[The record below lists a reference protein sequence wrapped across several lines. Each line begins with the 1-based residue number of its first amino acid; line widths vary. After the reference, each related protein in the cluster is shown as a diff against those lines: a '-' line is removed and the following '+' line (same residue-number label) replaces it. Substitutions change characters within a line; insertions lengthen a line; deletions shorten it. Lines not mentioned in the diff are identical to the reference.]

1 MKEKSSNYQIIID
14 KVDIY
19 NLVSEYVNLTKVG
32 NTYKGLSPFK
42 DEKSP
47 SFYVIPNKKMFKDH
61 SSGMSGNVISF
72 YSKVNNIPVSLAIK
86 ELAEKYDI
94 KIDKSQIIKPLLD
107 IDIKSVFE
115 KKCIILVTSKET
127 EELLHKAN
135 YKNTLVVD
143 NLSSKEISFLRQQSE
158 FLISADKALENNMM
172 LYNKFD
178 FIKVFDETMITN
190 EKTVFNILL
199 SSKDVI
205 DYYYEKHN
213 PNSKDEF
220 ELVAKMKPIFDAARD
235 GLSKYF
241 YLENLNAYLS
251 DKLSNNSNLNNR
263 TKKSKEELKEISKR
277 TLRDLLDYKSYE
289 NEEMSVMERKNYEK
303 EMEQYEEETDFGDL
317 LEEVNEAPETEK
329 SILDKYLEK
338 EAMFRKLNA
347 MDFLKQELKNLWDDC
362 KKDMQSLL
370 MVQTTVPKVVYKPLE
385 NEKNVR
391 VFEKNNAY
399 ENLLLTKAQLD
410 NKYENNIW
418 VSDVTIKGTTY
429 KDKEGKDA
437 PSFII
442 KKGEHPKV
450 KLEQSYKKTYQ
461 DKEGNIKEG
470 KVTKYINMYNIDQF
484 SHKPFLANEVYK
496 DAHKD
501 AELPEVTV
509 EKIKENT
516 LEAALTQ
523 FFLAQKLNFAPVMMD
538 EFKVKED
545 MEKDKV
551 VNGKDGKE
559 YTFKQE
565 NKLNWDSMKAKDQA
579 EKCIYILEK
588 DLNKD
593 LDKDLD
599 KETSKEQVRG

>member
-61 SSGMSGNVISF
+61 SSGISGNVITF
-72 YSKVNNIPVSLAIK
+72 YSKINNIPVSLAIK

-143 NLSSKEISFLRQQSE
+143 NLSSKEISFLRKHSE
-158 FLISADKALENNMM
+158 FLISADKALEKNML

-190 EKTVFNILL
+190 EKNVFNVLL

-241 YLENLNAYLS
+241 YLENLNTYLS

-277 TLRDLLDYKSYE
+277 TLRDLLDYKSYK

-317 LEEVNEAPETEK
+317 LEEVIEAPETEK

-338 EAMFRKLNA
+338 EAMFKKLNA

-461 DKEGNIKEG
+461 DKEGNVKEG

-538 EFKVKED
+538 EFQVKED

-579 EKCIYILEK
+579 DKCIYILEK

-593 LDKDLD
+593 LDK
-599 KETSKEQVRG
+599 ETSKEQVRG

>member
-1 MKEKSSNYQIIID
+1 MMMKEKSSNYQIIID

-72 YSKVNNIPVSLAIK
+72 YSKINNIPVSLAIK

-241 YLENLNAYLS
+241 YLENLNAYLI

-538 EFKVKED
+538 EFQVKED

-593 LDKDLD
+593 LDK
-599 KETSKEQVRG
+599 ETSKEQVRG

>member
-19 NLVSEYVNLTKVG
+19 NLISEYVNLTKVG

-538 EFKVKED
+538 EFQVKED

-593 LDKDLD
+593 LDK
-599 KETSKEQVRG
+599 ETSKEQVRG

>member
-263 TKKSKEELKEISKR
+263 TKKSKEELKEISKK

-317 LEEVNEAPETEK
+317 LEFVPEAPETEK

-538 EFKVKED
+538 EFQVKED

-579 EKCIYILEK
+579 DKCIYILEK

-593 LDKDLD
+593 LDK
-599 KETSKEQVRG
+599 ETSKEQVRG

>member
-1 MKEKSSNYQIIID
+1 MMKEKSSNYQIIID

-19 NLVSEYVNLTKVG
+19 NLISEYVNLTKVG

-461 DKEGNIKEG
+461 DKEGNVKEG

-538 EFKVKED
+538 EFQVKED

-593 LDKDLD
+593 LDK
-599 KETSKEQVRG
+599 ETSKEQVRG

>member
-72 YSKVNNIPVSLAIK
+72 YSKINNIPVSLAIK

-461 DKEGNIKEG
+461 DKEGNVKEG

-538 EFKVKED
+538 EFQVKED

-593 LDKDLD
+593 LDK
-599 KETSKEQVRG
+599 ETSKEQVRG

>member
-509 EKIKENT
+509 EKMKENT

-538 EFKVKED
+538 EFQVKED

-593 LDKDLD
+593 LDK
-599 KETSKEQVRG
+599 ETSKEQVRG

>member
-538 EFKVKED
+538 EFQVKED

-593 LDKDLD
+593 LDK
-599 KETSKEQVRG
+599 ETSKEQVRG

>member
-251 DKLSNNSNLNNR
+251 DKLSNNLNLNNR

-538 EFKVKED
+538 EFQVKED

-593 LDKDLD
+593 LDK
-599 KETSKEQVRG
+599 ETSKEQVRG

>member
-1 MKEKSSNYQIIID
+1 
-14 KVDIY
+14 
-19 NLVSEYVNLTKVG
+19 
-32 NTYKGLSPFK
+32 
-42 DEKSP
+42 
-47 SFYVIPNKKMFKDH
+47 
-61 SSGMSGNVISF
+61 
-72 YSKVNNIPVSLAIK
+72 
-86 ELAEKYDI
+86 
-94 KIDKSQIIKPLLD
+94 
-107 IDIKSVFE
+107 
-115 KKCIILVTSKET
+115 
-127 EELLHKAN
+127 
-135 YKNTLVVD
+135 
-143 NLSSKEISFLRQQSE
+143 
-158 FLISADKALENNMM
+158 
-172 LYNKFD
+172 
-178 FIKVFDETMITN
+178 MITN

-410 NKYENNIW
+410 NKYENNI
-418 VSDVTIKGTTY
+418 S
-429 KDKEGKDA
+429 
-437 PSFII
+437 
-442 KKGEHPKV
+442 
-450 KLEQSYKKTYQ
+450 
-461 DKEGNIKEG
+461 
-470 KVTKYINMYNIDQF
+470 IDI
-484 SHKPFLANEVYK
+484 STSWGL
-496 DAHKD
+496 
-501 AELPEVTV
+501 
-509 EKIKENT
+509 
-516 LEAALTQ
+516 
-523 FFLAQKLNFAPVMMD
+523 FFWTGFNL
-538 EFKVKED
+538 
-545 MEKDKV
+545 
-551 VNGKDGKE
+551 
-559 YTFKQE
+559 
-565 NKLNWDSMKAKDQA
+565 
-579 EKCIYILEK
+579 
-588 DLNKD
+588 
-593 LDKDLD
+593 
-599 KETSKEQVRG
+599 RGF

>member
-1 MKEKSSNYQIIID
+1 MMMKEKSSNYQIIID

-19 NLVSEYVNLTKVG
+19 NLISEYVNLTKVG

-538 EFKVKED
+538 EFQVKED

-593 LDKDLD
+593 LDK
-599 KETSKEQVRG
+599 ETSKEQVRG

>member
-19 NLVSEYVNLTKVG
+19 NLISEYVNLTKVG

-509 EKIKENT
+509 EKMKENT

-538 EFKVKED
+538 EFQVKED

-593 LDKDLD
+593 LDK
-599 KETSKEQVRG
+599 ETSKEQVRG

>member
-538 EFKVKED
+538 EFQVKED

>member
-61 SSGMSGNVISF
+61 SSGISGNVITF
-72 YSKVNNIPVSLAIK
+72 YSKVNNIPVSLSIK

-190 EKTVFNILL
+190 EKNVFNVLL

-303 EMEQYEEETDFGDL
+303 EMEQYEENADFGDL
-317 LEEVNEAPETEK
+317 LEEVIEAPETEK

-338 EAMFRKLNA
+338 QAMFRKLNA

-461 DKEGNIKEG
+461 DKEGNVKEG

-501 AELPEVTV
+501 AELPDVTV
-509 EKIKENT
+509 SKLKENT

-538 EFKVKED
+538 EFQVKED

-565 NKLNWDSMKAKDQA
+565 NKLNWDSMKAKNQA

-593 LDKDLD
+593 LDK
-599 KETSKEQVRG
+599 ETSKEQVRV

>member
-429 KDKEGKDA
+429 KDKEGKEA

-538 EFKVKED
+538 EFQVKED

-593 LDKDLD
+593 LDK
-599 KETSKEQVRG
+599 ETSKEQVRG

>member
-1 MKEKSSNYQIIID
+1 MMMKEKSSNYQIIID

-538 EFKVKED
+538 EFQVKED

-593 LDKDLD
+593 LDK
-599 KETSKEQVRG
+599 ETSKEQVRG

>member
-241 YLENLNAYLS
+241 YLENLNAYLI

-461 DKEGNIKEG
+461 DKEGNVKEG

-579 EKCIYILEK
+579 DKCIYILEK

-593 LDKDLD
+593 LDK
-599 KETSKEQVRG
+599 ETSKEQVRG

>member
-579 EKCIYILEK
+579 DKCIYILEK

-593 LDKDLD
+593 LDK
-599 KETSKEQVRG
+599 ETSKEQVRG

>member
-61 SSGMSGNVISF
+61 SSGISGNVITF
-72 YSKVNNIPVSLAIK
+72 YSKVNNIPVSLSIK

-135 YKNTLVVD
+135 YKNTLIVD
-143 NLSSKEISFLRQQSE
+143 NLSSKEISFLRKHSE

-190 EKTVFNILL
+190 EKNVFNVLL

-205 DYYYEKHN
+205 DYYYEIHN

-241 YLENLNAYLS
+241 YLENLNTYLS

-303 EMEQYEEETDFGDL
+303 EMEQYEENADFGDL
-317 LEEVNEAPETEK
+317 LEEVIEAPETEK

-338 EAMFRKLNA
+338 EAMFKKLNA

-362 KKDMQSLL
+362 KKDMHIFQLL
-370 MVQTTVPKVVYKPLE
+370 RTTVPKVVYKPLE

-410 NKYENNIW
+410 NNYENNIW

-461 DKEGNIKEG
+461 DKEGNVKEG

-496 DAHKD
+496 DTHKD
-501 AELPEVTV
+501 AELPDVIV

-523 FFLAQKLNFAPVMMD
+523 FFLAQKLNFVPVMMD
-538 EFKVKED
+538 EFQILED

-593 LDKDLD
+593 LDK
-599 KETSKEQVRG
+599 ETSKEQVRV

>member
-143 NLSSKEISFLRQQSE
+143 SLSSKEISFLRQQSE

-538 EFKVKED
+538 EFQVKED

-593 LDKDLD
+593 LDK
-599 KETSKEQVRG
+599 ETSKEQVRG

>member
-32 NTYKGLSPFK
+32 NTYKGLSPFR
-42 DEKSP
+42 EERTP
-47 SFYVIPNKKMFKDH
+47 SFVVSPVKNIFKDF
-61 SSGMSGNVISF
+61 STGIGGNVISF

-538 EFKVKED
+538 EFQVKED
-545 MEKDKV
+545 MEKNKV

-579 EKCIYILEK
+579 DKCIYILEK

-593 LDKDLD
+593 LDK
-599 KETSKEQVRG
+599 ETSKEQVRG

>member
-289 NEEMSVMERKNYEK
+289 NEEMSVMERKYYEK

-538 EFKVKED
+538 EFQVKED

-593 LDKDLD
+593 LDK
-599 KETSKEQVRG
+599 ETSKEQVRG

>member
-32 NTYKGLSPFK
+32 NTYKGLSPFR
-42 DEKSP
+42 EERTP
-47 SFYVIPNKKMFKDH
+47 SFVVSPVKNIFKDF
-61 SSGMSGNVISF
+61 STGIGGNVISF

-579 EKCIYILEK
+579 DKCIYILEK

-593 LDKDLD
+593 LDK
-599 KETSKEQVRG
+599 ETSKEQVRG

>member
-1 MKEKSSNYQIIID
+1 MLEKIEWI
-14 KVDIY
+14 VT
-19 NLVSEYVNLTKVG
+19 EA
-32 NTYKGLSPFK
+32 
-42 DEKSP
+42 
-47 SFYVIPNKKMFKDH
+47 
-61 SSGMSGNVISF
+61 
-72 YSKVNNIPVSLAIK
+72 LA
-86 ELAEKYDI
+86 L
-94 KIDKSQIIKPLLD
+94 
-107 IDIKSVFE
+107 
-115 KKCIILVTSKET
+115 
-127 EELLHKAN
+127 ELL
-135 YKNTLVVD
+135 KN
-143 NLSSKEISFLRQQSE
+143 
-158 FLISADKALENNMM
+158 
-172 LYNKFD
+172 
-178 FIKVFDETMITN
+178 ET
-190 EKTVFNILL
+190 
-199 SSKDVI
+199 
-205 DYYYEKHN
+205 H
-213 PNSKDEF
+213 
-220 ELVAKMKPIFDAARD
+220 
-235 GLSKYF
+235 
-241 YLENLNAYLS
+241 
-251 DKLSNNSNLNNR
+251 
-263 TKKSKEELKEISKR
+263 
-277 TLRDLLDYKSYE
+277 YKSILWPAQDAI
-289 NEEMSVMERKNYEK
+289 KNYEK
-303 EMEQYEEETDFGDL
+303 EMEQYEKNADFGDL
-317 LEEVNEAPETEK
+317 LEEVIEAPETEK

-347 MDFLKQELKNLWDDC
+347 MDFLKYELKNLWDDC

-370 MVQTTVPKVVYKPLE
+370 MVQTTVPKVVYKPLA

-391 VFEKNNAY
+391 VFEKTNAY

-461 DKEGNIKEG
+461 DKEGNVKEG

-501 AELPEVTV
+501 AELPDVTV
-509 EKIKENT
+509 SKLKENT

-538 EFKVKED
+538 EFQVKED

-593 LDKDLD
+593 LDK
-599 KETSKEQVRG
+599 ETSKEQVRV

>member
-461 DKEGNIKEG
+461 DKEGNVKEG

-579 EKCIYILEK
+579 DKCIYILEK

-593 LDKDLD
+593 LDK
-599 KETSKEQVRG
+599 ETSKEQVRG

>member
-263 TKKSKEELKEISKR
+263 TKKSKEELKEISKK

-317 LEEVNEAPETEK
+317 LEFVPEAPETEK

-538 EFKVKED
+538 EFQVKED

-593 LDKDLD
+593 LDK
-599 KETSKEQVRG
+599 ETSKEQVRG

>member
-19 NLVSEYVNLTKVG
+19 NLISEYVNLTKVG

-72 YSKVNNIPVSLAIK
+72 YSKINNIPVSLAIK

-538 EFKVKED
+538 EFQVKED

-593 LDKDLD
+593 LDK
-599 KETSKEQVRG
+599 ETSKEQVRG

>member
-61 SSGMSGNVISF
+61 SSGMSGNVITF
-72 YSKVNNIPVSLAIK
+72 YSKINNIPVSLAIK

-190 EKTVFNILL
+190 EKTVFNVLL

-289 NEEMSVMERKNYEK
+289 NEERSVMERKNYEK

-338 EAMFRKLNA
+338 EAMFKKLNA

-579 EKCIYILEK
+579 DKCIYILEK

-593 LDKDLD
+593 LDK
-599 KETSKEQVRG
+599 ETSKEQVRG

>member
-19 NLVSEYVNLTKVG
+19 NLISEYVNLTKVG

-461 DKEGNIKEG
+461 DKEGNVKEG

-496 DAHKD
+496 DTHKD

-509 EKIKENT
+509 EKMKENT

-538 EFKVKED
+538 EFQVKED

-593 LDKDLD
+593 LDK
-599 KETSKEQVRG
+599 ETSKEQVRG

>member
-1 MKEKSSNYQIIID
+1 MKEKSSNYQIIIE

-72 YSKVNNIPVSLAIK
+72 YSKINNIPVSLAIK

-538 EFKVKED
+538 EFQVKED

-593 LDKDLD
+593 LDK
-599 KETSKEQVRG
+599 ETSKEQVRG

>member
-61 SSGMSGNVISF
+61 SSGMSGNVITF
-72 YSKVNNIPVSLAIK
+72 YSKINNIPVSLAIK

-190 EKTVFNILL
+190 EKTVFNVLL

-338 EAMFRKLNA
+338 EAMFKKLNA

-579 EKCIYILEK
+579 DKCIYILEK

-593 LDKDLD
+593 LDK
-599 KETSKEQVRG
+599 ETSKEQVRG

>member
-61 SSGMSGNVISF
+61 SSGISGNVITF
-72 YSKVNNIPVSLAIK
+72 YSKVNNIPVSLSIK

-135 YKNTLVVD
+135 YKNTLIVD
-143 NLSSKEISFLRQQSE
+143 NLSSKEISFLRKHSE

-190 EKTVFNILL
+190 EKNVFNVLV

-241 YLENLNAYLS
+241 YLENLNTYLS

-303 EMEQYEEETDFGDL
+303 EMEQYEENADFGDL
-317 LEEVNEAPETEK
+317 LEEVIEAPETEK

-338 EAMFRKLNA
+338 QAMFRKLNA
-347 MDFLKQELKNLWDDC
+347 MDFLKYELKNLWDDC

-370 MVQTTVPKVVYKPLE
+370 MVQTTVPKVVYKPLA

-391 VFEKNNAY
+391 VFEKTNAY

-461 DKEGNIKEG
+461 DKEGNVKEG

-501 AELPEVTV
+501 AELPDVTV
-509 EKIKENT
+509 SKLKENT

-538 EFKVKED
+538 EFQVKED

-593 LDKDLD
+593 LDK
-599 KETSKEQVRG
+599 EPSKEQVRG

>member
-538 EFKVKED
+538 EFQVKED

-579 EKCIYILEK
+579 DKCIYILEK

-593 LDKDLD
+593 LDK
-599 KETSKEQVRG
+599 ETSKEQVRG

>member
-1 MKEKSSNYQIIID
+1 MRKEKSSNYQIIID

-61 SSGMSGNVISF
+61 SSGISGNVITF
-72 YSKVNNIPVSLAIK
+72 YSKVNNIPVSLSIK

-115 KKCIILVTSKET
+115 KKCIILVTSEET

-190 EKTVFNILL
+190 EKNVFNVLL

-303 EMEQYEEETDFGDL
+303 EMEQYEENADFGDL

-338 EAMFRKLNA
+338 EAMFKKLNA
-347 MDFLKQELKNLWDDC
+347 MHFLKQELKNLWDDC
-362 KKDMQSLL
+362 KKDMHIFQLL
-370 MVQTTVPKVVYKPLE
+370 RTTVPKVVYKPLE

-410 NKYENNIW
+410 NNYENNIW

-461 DKEGNIKEG
+461 DKEGNVKEG

-496 DAHKD
+496 DTHKD
-501 AELPEVTV
+501 AELPDVIV

-523 FFLAQKLNFAPVMMD
+523 FFLAQKLNFVPVMMD
-538 EFKVKED
+538 EFQILED

-579 EKCIYILEK
+579 EKFLYILEK

-593 LDKDLD
+593 LDK
-599 KETSKEQVRG
+599 ETSKEQVRV

>member
-72 YSKVNNIPVSLAIK
+72 YSKINNIPVSLAIK

-241 YLENLNAYLS
+241 YLENLNAYLI

-338 EAMFRKLNA
+338 EAMFKKLNA

-538 EFKVKED
+538 EFQVKED

-593 LDKDLD
+593 LDK
-599 KETSKEQVRG
+599 ETSKEQVRG

>member
-1 MKEKSSNYQIIID
+1 MMMKEKSSNYQIIID

-579 EKCIYILEK
+579 DKCIYILEK

-593 LDKDLD
+593 LDK
-599 KETSKEQVRG
+599 ETSKEQVRG

>member
-61 SSGMSGNVISF
+61 SSGISGNVITF
-72 YSKVNNIPVSLAIK
+72 YSKVNNIPVSLSIK

-190 EKTVFNILL
+190 EKNVFNVLL

-303 EMEQYEEETDFGDL
+303 EMEQYEENADFGDL

-338 EAMFRKLNA
+338 EAMFKKLNA

-461 DKEGNIKEG
+461 DKEGNVKEG

-501 AELPEVTV
+501 AELPDVTV
-509 EKIKENT
+509 SKLKENT

-538 EFKVKED
+538 EFQVKED

-565 NKLNWDSMKAKDQA
+565 NKLNWDSMKAKNQA

-593 LDKDLD
+593 LDK
-599 KETSKEQVRG
+599 ETSKEQVRV

>member
-461 DKEGNIKEG
+461 DKEGNVKEG

-496 DAHKD
+496 DTHKD

-509 EKIKENT
+509 EKMKENT

-538 EFKVKED
+538 EFQVKED

-593 LDKDLD
+593 LDK
-599 KETSKEQVRG
+599 ETSKEQVRG

>member
-61 SSGMSGNVISF
+61 SSGISGNVITF
-72 YSKVNNIPVSLAIK
+72 YSKVNNIPVSLSIK

-115 KKCIILVTSKET
+115 KKCIILVTSEET
-127 EELLHKAN
+127 EELLHKVN

-190 EKTVFNILL
+190 EKNVFNVLL

-303 EMEQYEEETDFGDL
+303 EMEQYEENADFGDL
-317 LEEVNEAPETEK
+317 LEEVIEAPETEK

-347 MDFLKQELKNLWDDC
+347 MDFLKYELKNLWDDC

-370 MVQTTVPKVVYKPLE
+370 MVQTTVPKVVYKPLA

-391 VFEKNNAY
+391 VFEKTNAY

-461 DKEGNIKEG
+461 DKEGNVKEG

-501 AELPEVTV
+501 AELPDVTV
-509 EKIKENT
+509 SKLKENT

-538 EFKVKED
+538 EFQVKED

-593 LDKDLD
+593 LDK
-599 KETSKEQVRG
+599 ETSKEQVRV